1 MVGDKELRERS
12 SGNNKWWINLCDHS
26 ASIKS
31 ERNFS
36 DYSNG
41 INSINSVNVYDVY
54 NYGYVTWHRSNLNLN
69 KMSDFLHL
77 SIPMM
82 IAMTN

>member
-1 MVGDKELRERS
+1 MNFGKVLVIINDD
-12 SGNNKWWINLCDHS
+12 NLCDHS

-41 INSINSVNVYDVY
+41 INSINSGNVYDVY
-54 NYGYVTWHRSNLNLN
+54 GYGYVT
-69 KMSDFLHL
+69 
-77 SIPMM
+77 
-82 IAMTN
+82 

>member
-1 MVGDKELRERS
+1 MNFGNKIRVIINDEL
-12 SGNNKWWINLCDHS
+12 INLCDHS

-41 INSINSVNVYDVY
+41 INSINSGNVYDVY
-54 NYGYVTWHRSNLNLN
+54 GYGYVT
-69 KMSDFLHL
+69 
-77 SIPMM
+77 
-82 IAMTN
+82 